1 MAHRSYVSPDGTR
14 VLVAE
19 MDEIGW
25 MPCRLVPMDES
36 SPGRWV
42 GPPKAQCR
50 SAAWSPDGRWMYL
63 TSNAGGTFHIWRQR
77 YPDGQP
83 EQVTFGPSE
92 EEDIALAPDGRSF
105 ITSVGSHNRTL
116 WLHDGDGERQ
126 ITSEGFAL
134 SPILSGEGKLYYL
147 LKSGES
153 RAFNAGKLWVTDLES
168 GRREPLLP
176 NFVIS
181 NYDISDDGERIV
193 FVAMDSED
201 RPHLW
206 LASLDRRSPPKEL
219 PSPAPSM
226 VTFGA
231 ADEIFVMETEGPAHF
246 LYRVKEDGSERRK
259 VVPEPITR
267 YHTLEDNVDVSPD
280 RRWVAV
286 EVGLPSTEQAVV
298 TVKVYPVNGGP
309 AVRICD
315 DCTVEWG
322 PEGKF
327 LYVRLGFLK
336 RLFALPVPI
345 GQALP
350 SLPEIGIRIEA
361 EALEIPGV
369 QVIVHV
375 PDMDYPSVIDSVR
388 DIAPGPDPTTY
399 VFLRTVVQRNLYRV
413 PLAP

>member
-1 MAHRSYVSPDGTR
+1 MAHRSYLSPDGTR
-14 VLVAE
+14 ILVSE

-25 MPCRLVPMDES
+25 MPCRLVPMDGS

-63 TSNAGGTFHIWRQR
+63 TTNAGGSFHIWRQR

-92 EEDIALAPDGRSF
+92 EMDIALAPDGRSF
-105 ITSVGSHNRTL
+105 ITSVGSRHRTL
-116 WLHDGDGERQ
+116 WLHDGDGEQQ
-126 ITSEGFAL
+126 ITSQGFAL
-134 SPILSGEGKLYYL
+134 LPILSGEGKLYYL
-147 LKSGES
+147 LRGGES
-153 RAFNAGKLWVTDLES
+153 GAFTRGKLWGMDLES

-176 NFVIS
+176 NFIIS

-206 LASLDRRSPPKEL
+206 LASLDRRLSPKEL
-219 PSPAPSM
+219 PSSSVSM
-226 VTFGA
+226 VAFGA
-231 ADEIFVMETEGPAHF
+231 ADELFVMETEGPAHF
-246 LYRVKEDGSERRK
+246 LYRIKGDGSERRK

-267 YHTLEDNVDVSPD
+267 YTNLLDNVDVLPD
-280 RRWVAV
+280 GRWVAV
-286 EVGLPSTEQAVV
+286 EVALPSTEQRVI
-298 TVKVYPVNGGP
+298 TVKAYPVRGGP

-315 DCTVEWG
+315 DCSVEWG

-327 LYVRLGFLK
+327 LYVSLGNFN
-336 RLFALPVPI
+336 RAFALPVPI

-369 QVIVHV
+369 QVIDHL
-375 PDMDYPSVIDSVR
+375 SLTK
-388 DIAPGPDPTTY
+388 IAPGPDPTTY

-413 PLAP
+413 PLPD